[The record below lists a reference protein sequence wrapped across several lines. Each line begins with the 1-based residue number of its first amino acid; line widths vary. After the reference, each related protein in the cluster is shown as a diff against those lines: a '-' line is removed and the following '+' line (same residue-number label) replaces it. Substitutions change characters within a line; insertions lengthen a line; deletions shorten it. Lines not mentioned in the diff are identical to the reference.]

1 MKKQPIIAA
10 LPALVLALI
19 AAMPVSAQKYNFDV
33 ENLGQSCNAAYKAL
47 GTANS
52 ALPDPFAMHSGTRIT
67 DKSEWACRRNEV
79 KKDLEQY
86 EIGPKPDPS
95 TATVAATLSGSTLT
109 VKVTTKDGTIN
120 LTSTVSGSGECV
132 AIGMNGSAGNISGC
146 KQIPFNH
153 DQVVT
158 YANGGGSHNLNDP
171 FYTVYPDL
179 KNKIGK
185 YAAWSWGISR
195 LIDGI
200 VQVKTQLGVDVSKIG
215 IQGCSYAGKM
225 ALFGGALDERVTL
238 TVVQESG
245 GGGINAWRTSK
256 AFTARTGTN
265 IEKIDNTN
273 YSWFLSSMKNLN
285 PDQLPHDHH
294 QLIALIAP
302 RPVIILGNPDM
313 EWLGDESG
321 YKSTI
326 AARKVWQAF
335 GVADYFGFDFAAGH
349 NHCAASSSQATNVT
363 AFVNR
368 FLKGQSNV
376 NTKIEA
382 NKPNKS
388 NFNLDTTVSWTVPT
402 LTGTYGGSAPT
413 PSKFTLTTTVSPATD
428 IPEGVGSVTFSPAK
442 PSDGKYDS
450 ATVVKLTAV
459 PANGYAFDSWSGDV
473 TGTKDTVSVTMN
485 AAKTVT
491 ATFKAKT
498 GIRNA
503 AYSAKRFSGLTATTS
518 NSALNVTFNAKNSGA
533 TLLKLYSLK
542 GDLISSASINTV
554 AGNNYSHTFNAGRLS
569 NGYYLVSLYNGG
581 RIIEQARVVIPR

>member
-1 MKKQPIIAA
+1 MRKQIFAVASIIALA
-10 LPALVLALI
+10 VSVPVL
-19 AAMPVSAQKYNFDV
+19 AQKYNFDV
-33 ENLGQSCNAAYKAL
+33 ENLGQSCNAAYKGLL

-52 ALPDPFAMHSGTRIT
+52 ALPDPFVMHGGTRIT

-95 TATVAATLSGSTLT
+95 TATVTATYSGSKLT
-109 VKVTTKDGTIN
+109 VKVTTKDGSIDI
-120 LTSTVSGSGECV
+120 TSTVSGSGECV

-158 YANGGGSHNLNDP
+158 YDNGSGSHNTNDP
-171 FYTVYPDL
+171 FYKVYPGL
-179 KNKIGK
+179 KGKIGK

-200 VQVKTQLGVDVSKIG
+200 VLAKSQLGVDVSKIG

-245 GGGINAWRTSK
+245 GGGINSWRLSK
-256 AFTARTGTN
+256 AFTARTGVN
-265 IEKIDNTN
+265 IEKIDNTSG
-273 YSWFLSSMKNLN
+273 SWFLSSMKSLD
-285 PDQLPHDHH
+285 PDKLPHDHH
-294 QLIALIAP
+294 QLIAMIAP
-302 RPVIILGNPDM
+302 RPVIILGNPDY

-335 GVADYFGFDFAAGH
+335 GVTDYIGFDFAAGH
-349 NHCAASSSQATNVT
+349 THCQAASSQTTNVN

-368 FLKGQSNV
+368 FLKGQNA

-388 NFNLDTTVSWTVPT
+388 NFNLDTAVAWSAPS
-402 LTGTYGGSAPT
+402 LTGTYGGSTTPIGYVPT
-413 PSKFTLTTTVSPATD
+413 AT
-428 IPEGVGSVTFSPAK
+428 AK
-442 PSDGKYDS
+442 SNMKM
-450 ATVVKLTAV
+450 K
-459 PANGYAFDSWSGDV
+459 
-473 TGTKDTVSVTMN
+473 
-485 AAKTVT
+485 VT
-491 ATFKAKT
+491 AISK
-498 GIRNA
+498 
-503 AYSAKRFSGLTATTS
+503 
-518 NSALNVTFNAKNSGA
+518 SALNVSFNARNSGA
-533 TLLKLYSLK
+533 ATVNLYSLK
-542 GDLISSASINTV
+542 GNLISSAKMQTV
-554 AGNNYSHTFNAGRLS
+554 AGANYSHSFNAAKMPTGFYFVKVS
-569 NGYYLVSLYNGG
+569 GNGFT
-581 RIIEQARVVIPR
+581 EQARVAVP